1 MIYLSLLAALL
12 LFVALAAIIARSFHN
27 EPDVNFSG
35 LREPDVSS
43 LDGRNDD
50 ANDALNLEILLR
62 TFSDDDQHFVET
74 LADASLQRMLAYERK
89 RIALRWIRRKTAEAR
104 FIMREHLRRARAA
117 KDLNVSAEIRLALQ
131 YIELLT
137 HFKLLAFIVLIVG
150 PAGLRRRALQTNAI
164 LSDMRRFGEAA
175 VTGAP
180 AL

>member
-1 MIYLSLLAALL
+1 MIYLSLLATLL

-35 LREPDVSS
+35 LREQDTSF
-43 LDGRNDD
+43 LDGRNDE
-50 ANDALNLEILLR
+50 ANDGLNLEILLR

-74 LADASLQRMLAYERK
+74 LGDASLQRMLAYERK
-89 RIALRWIRRKTAEAR
+89 RIALRWIGRKAAEAK
-104 FIMREHLRRARAA
+104 FIMSEHVRRARAA

-131 YIELLT
+131 YIELLA
-137 HFKLLAFIVLIVG
+137 HFELLAFIVFIFG

-175 VTGAP
+175 VSSAP

>member
-1 MIYLSLLAALL
+1 
-12 LFVALAAIIARSFHN
+12 
-27 EPDVNFSG
+27 
-35 LREPDVSS
+35 
-43 LDGRNDD
+43 
-50 ANDALNLEILLR
+50 
-62 TFSDDDQHFVET
+62 
-74 LADASLQRMLAYERK
+74 
-89 RIALRWIRRKTAEAR
+89 
-104 FIMREHLRRARAA
+104 MREHLRRARAA

-137 HFKLLAFIVLIVG
+137 HFELLAFIVLIVG